1 VRRKRESFSGEDGRE
16 VERGW
21 EAVMNA
27 IYTGMATWR
36 PYILSIL
43 RIVVGLLFLQ
53 HGLSKVFNFP
63 APSPV
68 GALSRLLILAAF
80 LETVGALLL
89 ILGVYTRIVAFILS
103 GEMAFAYFMAHAPRS
118 VYPIVNGGELAVIF
132 CFIFLYFAFAGGGP
146 WSVDRAMLNQA

>member
-1 VRRKRESFSGEDGRE
+1 
-16 VERGW
+16 
-21 EAVMNA
+21 MNA
-27 IYTGMATWR
+27 IYARMERFR

-68 GALSRLLILAAF
+68 GALSGLLILAAF
-80 LETVGALLL
+80 LETVGALLFL
-89 ILGVYTRIVAFILS
+89 VGAYTRIVAFILS

-118 VYPIVNGGELAVIF
+118 YYPIVNAGELAVLF

-146 WSVDRAMLNQA
+146 LSVDRTILNQT